1 MIEREDI
8 ELSGAINVWDLVI
21 GRLGYNS
28 FGLHRPFILGSAR
41 MAILVDGRPGSGSTS
56 TIDLD
61 ALPISAVE
69 RIEILSDSAAALHG
83 GHAIGGAINIVL
95 RHDFEG
101 AEARLS
107 GERPSEAGGDSE
119 HASVLWGGAIGDG
132 HMVIGADTLRRDEI
146 HNADRE
152 FSRARWTPGGSFAD
166 TAGVS
171 VGGNTVIIPTSGGT
185 IARPIGEC
193 TGSAYTGTLANPY
206 GLPGSGCGFAYD
218 NIAWGWERRERE
230 TVFLELDHP
239 LGEDGE
245 LYANARYARTDRFEP
260 RYAPS
265 VGTFRFEPS
274 QMLKDALLADP
285 EIDALPVND
294 EGRTLLTVVHR
305 FVGHGNRDWRWDA
318 DDHELTLG
326 VRRRL
331 AEATGYDAYVQIRR
345 YDADVDGGTFVRESA
360 IQEEIQAGR
369 YNLENPFSTDTAHL
383 EAVRKSGLR
392 LDRNVAHTEK
402 VAGVS
407 LDGRAL
413 ALPGGD
419 VRWAVGTEF
428 ASEEARDRYDYRDVH
443 NRSYKADDV
452 LGSGGSEY
460 SGDRRRW
467 SAFAETSLPLH
478 RDLDVGLAGRHD
490 EFDDV
495 GATFSHQVSSR
506 YRLND
511 VVMVRGSWSGS
522 SRAPGLNQLHRET
535 IDYPFVCDTKTF
547 AGDPKDCPIEQVER
561 RSGGNPNLDP
571 DDAESFSLGAG
582 ANVGPLSMSADWF
595 RIELSD
601 APAALSP
608 QIIVDQDAMGRL
620 PSGAAVVRGDNG
632 LIERI
637 EQPVGLVNSGETDVT
652 GIDLRARTEW
662 HAASTDMVLDARW
675 IHVSR
680 REGRVSGVKQPGD
693 HPRDR
698 IHASLRASRG
708 DVTALWSVYGL
719 SGYWNSRRTARYDRW
734 IGHDVALRWQDAFG
748 LSGMD
753 LVGGVLN
760 VGDRGPST
768 DPTSPG
774 TEGAATTLDNIRGR
788 TLFLTAKVS
797 FDP

>member
-1 MIEREDI
+1 MKAQKPAKPVSLAIPGRMSAAVLLLAAATIVAATAVAGPQHPAGDDERTVASRIPASLASATRPVAVIEREDI

-69 RIEILSDSAAALHG
+69 RIEILNDSAAALHG

-132 HMVIGADTLRRDEI
+132 HMVIGTDVLRRDEI
-146 HNADRE
+146 RNADRE

-166 TAGVS
+166 TASVS
-171 VGGNTVIIPTSGGT
+171 VGGNTVIIPTSGET

-206 GLPGSGCGFAYD
+206 GLSGSGCGFAYD
-218 NIAWGWERRERE
+218 DIAWGWERRERE
-230 TVFLELDHP
+230 TVFLEFDHP

-274 QMLKDALLADP
+274 QMLKDTLLADP
-285 EIDALPVND
+285 EIVALPEND

-305 FVGHGNRDWRWDA
+305 FVGHGNRDWRWNA
-318 DDHELTLG
+318 DDHGLTLG
-326 VRRRL
+326 VRGRL

-360 IQEEIQAGR
+360 IQEEIRAGR

-383 EAVRKSGLR
+383 EAIRKSGLR

-460 SGDRRRW
+460 SGDRRW
-467 SAFAETSLPLH
+467 SAFAEASLPLH
-478 RDLDVGLAGRHD
+478 RALDVGLAGRHD
-490 EFDDV
+490 DYDDV

-511 VVMVRGSWSGS
+511 VVMVRGSWSRS
-522 SRAPGLNQLHRET
+522 SRAPGLNQLHRES
-535 IDYPFVCDTKTF
+535 IDYPFVCDTKRF
-547 AGDPKDCPIEQVER
+547 AVDPKICPIEQVER

-601 APAALSP
+601 VPSALSP
-608 QIIVDQDAMGRL
+608 QIIVDQDSKGRL
-620 PSGAAVVRGDNG
+620 PPGAAVVRSDNG
-632 LIERI
+632 LIDRI
-637 EQPVGLVNSGETDVT
+637 EQPVGLANSGETDVA
-652 GIDLRARTEW
+652 GID
-662 HAASTDMVLDARW
+662 
-675 IHVSR
+675 
-680 REGRVSGVKQPGD
+680 
-693 HPRDR
+693 
-698 IHASLRASRG
+698 
-708 DVTALWSVYGL
+708 
-719 SGYWNSRRTARYDRW
+719 
-734 IGHDVALRWQDAFG
+734 
-748 LSGMD
+748 
-753 LVGGVLN
+753 
-760 VGDRGPST
+760 
-768 DPTSPG
+768 TSPG
-774 TEGAATTLDNIRGR
+774 TEGADTTLDNIRGR